1 MWSSCLTRLIRIQTI
16 SCRLIRIQII
26 ICTRM
31 LTLVFLGIPRACGM
45 FQIPIFISECLE
57 CLKFFQLCLNSS
69 KIPGIRR
76 IPSMILRSSS
86 SAPKTLSDFSLSSFW
101 ICQSSTK
108 FSEFLGTPQNLKKKK
123 KKKKKYCK
131 RSWITLSQIIPI
143 GSHKQEN
150 CP

>member
-1 MWSSCLTRLIRIQTI
+1 MVVVFNPI
-16 SCRLIRIQII
+16 SCRLIRIQTI

-31 LTLVFLGIPRACGM
+31 LTLVFLGIPRAFGM
-45 FQIPIFISECLE
+45 FQIPIFIAECLE

-123 KKKKKYCK
+123 KKKKYCK
-131 RSWITLSQIIPI
+131 RSRVTLSQIPI